1 MYAFGFAT
9 NDHVQDIPFRYE
21 KVQRYMVQLMDLVNN
36 ISYRLHTTWTW
47 TTAKLDN
54 LESDLAKMLADWH
67 GMNELA
73 NEFGSEKDLVS
84 WTAKEKVGSLNAIR
98 RCIETLGRIRDNTS
112 ALGEKAHQL
121 MKHCREISKGANKKV
136 NSLKQAQRG
145 EYYQLRELHRQR
157 QRKEAAARDAEEA
170 AAQGA
175 PVAIVAIKAGVE
187 LRGLRTFGQALPN
200 LPDKVVARINHLI
213 REAVKKESRA
223 VDAAPGQQ
231 RDYVTICGLLPTQ
244 PSTPTGAYIPYL
256 QVACYIYTTYKTM
269 RPAGRICSTYMTRAH
284 VTDCDHTITGH
295 KASRRLLQACKA
307 VTYHASATLYRDGKK
322 QYAVLPRRYEAVG
335 SGVRVHVESD
345 GNPFS
350 RAELTALLQ
359 FVPPETTRTYEI
371 AIVHLLKKV
380 PKMQCVVMTAQAA
393 GSFFEIG
400 DLVNIA
406 DGWTP
411 GSPPRD
417 VPVKKCG
424 GNQRASIH
432 TDDLRLITE
441 SEPGAHAV
449 MHYCGD
455 YMQYGKEAKV
465 DCSSAGY
472 SILDEYEAVSIRTGI
487 KMQVV
492 LVPDVGGMDSLERR
506 RFFWNDRLYSH

>member
-73 NEFGSEKDLVS
+73 NEFGSDKDLVS

-200 LPDKVVARINHLI
+200 LPDKVVARINQLI

-223 VDAAPGQQ
+223 VDAAHGQQ
-231 RDYVTICGLLPTQ
+231 RDYATICGLLPTQ

-256 QVACYIYTTYKTM
+256 QVACYIYILHTKQ
-269 RPAGRICSTYMTRAH
+269 
-284 VTDCDHTITGH
+284 CDPQV
-295 KASRRLLQACKA
+295 A
-307 VTYHASATLYRDGKK
+307 Y
-322 QYAVLPRRYEAVG
+322 VL
-335 SGVRVHVESD
+335 H
-345 GNPFS
+345 
-350 RAELTALLQ
+350 
-359 FVPPETTRTYEI
+359 I
-371 AIVHLLKKV
+371 
-380 PKMQCVVMTAQAA
+380 
-393 GSFFEIG
+393 
-400 DLVNIA
+400 
-406 DGWTP
+406 
-411 GSPPRD
+411 
-417 VPVKKCG
+417 
-424 GNQRASIH
+424 
-432 TDDLRLITE
+432 
-441 SEPGAHAV
+441 
-449 MHYCGD
+449 
-455 YMQYGKEAKV
+455 
-465 DCSSAGY
+465 
-472 SILDEYEAVSIRTGI
+472 
-487 KMQVV
+487 
-492 LVPDVGGMDSLERR
+492 
-506 RFFWNDRLYSH
+506 